1 MNNAPIATPIRQL
14 PILES
19 LFLYACELATMNIKK
34 ASRLERFCCMFNKCI
49 GVVVKHYELRV
60 FISLHLLLSAPF
72 LSPSFPVR
80 IQVVFVVPLDL

>member
-1 MNNAPIATPIRQL
+1 MNNAPIAAPIRQL
-14 PILES
+14 LILVS

-60 FISLHLLLSAPF
+60 FISLPLLLSVPF
-72 LSPSFPVR
+72 LSFSVR
-80 IQVVFVVPLDL
+80 IQVVFVVPPDL